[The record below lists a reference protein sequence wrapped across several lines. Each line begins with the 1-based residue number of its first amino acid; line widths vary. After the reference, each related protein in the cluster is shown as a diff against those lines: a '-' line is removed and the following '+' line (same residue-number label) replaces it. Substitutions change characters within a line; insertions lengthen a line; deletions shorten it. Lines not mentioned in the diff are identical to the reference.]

1 MAADTESFE
10 EAVKAKPEESVAEFE
25 DHEKGLVGFVHEN
38 LHKYP
43 FLVPLIVM
51 IVAVIIF
58 GLINPN
64 FYRVNTLSVILQQ
77 VGIVGILGVAQAI
90 VIITAGIDL
99 SVGAMLVFITVIMG
113 QFTFRYGI
121 PAEISILIGLT
132 AGAIM
137 GFANGWM
144 VARLRL
150 PPFIVTLGTWQIILA
165 ANFIYSR
172 NETIRSQDIAAEAS
186 SLHFWGTIFRI
197 GDARV
202 TYGVIAFLVLVA
214 IMAYVLSS
222 TAWGRHVY
230 ALGDDKEAAEL
241 AGVNTDRVL
250 IQVYT
255 LAGLLCGVA
264 AWVAIGRFG
273 RVEADRQ
280 RERVGELQPAV
291 VALQLRLGEAGRRLQ
306 LLPPLGQLGEI
317 GRPGWIGPAV
327 LVELPGVPRRQQRQV
342 GLLVGEALD
351 AAPPELAAGLAGEMA
366 EVTGQAGRGV
376 EPRRRVGL
384 PPAVVVLAHRLQQ

>member
-1 MAADTESFE
+1 MATDTDNFEAAIRDKSE
-10 EAVKAKPEESVAEFE
+10 EAVADF
-25 DHEKGLVGFVHEN
+25 DNHEKGVVGFIHET

-43 FLVPLIVM
+43 FFVPLIVM
-51 IVAVIIF
+51 VVAIIVF

-77 VGIVGILGVAQAI
+77 VGIVGILGTAQAI
-90 VIITAGIDL
+90 VILTAGIDL
-99 SVGAMLVFITVIMG
+99 SVGAIMVFITVIMG
-113 QFTFRYGI
+113 QFSFRYGI
-121 PAEISILIGLT
+121 PAEITILIGIA
-132 AGAIM
+132 AGAFM
-137 GFANGWM
+137 GFCNGWL

-186 SLHFWGTIFRI
+186 ALHFWGTIFKI

-230 ALGDDKEAAEL
+230 AVGDDPEAAEL
-241 AGVNTDRVL
+241 AGVNKDRVL
-250 IQVYT
+250 IQVYM
-255 LAGLLCGVA
+255 LAGILCGIA

-273 RVEADRQ
+273 AISPGASTGVQ
-280 RERVGELQPAV
+280 GNIQSITAV
-291 VALQLRLGEAGRRLQ
+291 V
-306 LLPPLGQLGEI
+306 I
-317 GRPGWIGPAV
+317 GGISLFG
-327 LVELPGVPRRQQRQV
+327 
-342 GLLVGEALD
+342 
-351 AAPPELAAGLAGEMA
+351 
-366 EVTGQAGRGV
+366 GRGSIIGMFLGALI
-376 EPRRRVGL
+376 VGVFEMGL
-384 PPAVVVLAHRLQQ
+384 RMAGADAQWTFLLIGVLIIAAVTTDQWIRKVAA

>member
-1 MAADTESFE
+1 MASDTDNFE
-10 EAVKAKPEESVAEFE
+10 NAVKGKAQEQVAEFE
-25 DHEKGLVGFVHEN
+25 VHEKGFVGFIHEN

-43 FLVPLIVM
+43 FLVPLVVM
-51 IVAVIIF
+51 VTAVIVF

-77 VGIVGILGVAQAI
+77 VGIVGILGTAQAI

-113 QFTFRYGI
+113 QFSFRYGI
-121 PAEISILIGLT
+121 PAEITILIGIA
-132 AGAIM
+132 AGAFM
-137 GFANGWM
+137 GFCNGWM

-172 NETIRSQDIAAEAS
+172 NETIRSQDIAEEAS
-186 SLHFWGTIFRI
+186 ALHFWGTIFQI

-202 TYGVIAFLVLVA
+202 TYGVIAFLVLVV
-214 IMAYVLSS
+214 IMAYILRS

-230 ALGDDKEAAEL
+230 AVGDDPEAAQL
-241 AGVNTDRVL
+241 AGVDKDKVL

-255 LAGLLCGVA
+255 LAGLLCGIA

-273 RVEADRQ
+273 AISPGASTGVQ
-280 RERVGELQPAV
+280 GNIQSITAV
-291 VALQLRLGEAGRRLQ
+291 V
-306 LLPPLGQLGEI
+306 I
-317 GRPGWIGPAV
+317 GGISLFG
-327 LVELPGVPRRQQRQV
+327 
-342 GLLVGEALD
+342 
-351 AAPPELAAGLAGEMA
+351 
-366 EVTGQAGRGV
+366 GRGSIIGMFLGALI
-376 EPRRRVGL
+376 VGVFEMGL
-384 PPAVVVLAHRLQQ
+384 RMAGADAQWTFLLIGVLIIGAVTVDQWIRKVSA

>member
-1 MAADTESFE
+1 MATNSDNFE
-10 EAVKAKPEESVAEFE
+10 DAIKSRSEESVADF
-25 DHEKGLVGFVHEN
+25 DHHEKGVVGFIHET

-43 FLVPLIVM
+43 FFVPLIVM
-51 IVAVIIF
+51 IVAIIVF

-77 VGIVGILGVAQAI
+77 VGIVGILGTAQAI
-90 VIITAGIDL
+90 VILTAGIDL
-99 SVGAMLVFITVIMG
+99 SVGAIMVFTTVIMG
-113 QFTFRYGI
+113 QFSFRYGI
-121 PAEISILIGLT
+121 PAEITIIIGIAA
-132 AGAIM
+132 AGFM
-137 GFANGWM
+137 GFCNGWL

-186 SLHFWGTIFRI
+186 ALQFWGTIFKI

-230 ALGDDKEAAEL
+230 AVGDDPEAAEL
-241 AGVNTDRVL
+241 AGVNKERVL

-255 LAGLLCGVA
+255 LAGILCGIA
-264 AWVAIGRFG
+264 GWVAIGRFG
-273 RVEADRQ
+273 AISPGASTGVQ
-280 RERVGELQPAV
+280 GNIQSITAV
-291 VALQLRLGEAGRRLQ
+291 V
-306 LLPPLGQLGEI
+306 I
-317 GRPGWIGPAV
+317 GGISLFG
-327 LVELPGVPRRQQRQV
+327 
-342 GLLVGEALD
+342 
-351 AAPPELAAGLAGEMA
+351 
-366 EVTGQAGRGV
+366 GRGSIIGMFLGALI
-376 EPRRRVGL
+376 VGVFEMGL
-384 PPAVVVLAHRLQQ
+384 RMAGADAQWTFLLIGVLIIAAVTIDQWIRKVAA

>member
-1 MAADTESFE
+1 MATETDDFE
-10 EAVKAKPEESVAEFE
+10 EGIKSKSEDRVAEFE
-25 DHEKGLVGFVHEN
+25 EHNKGFVGFVHDY

-43 FLVPLIVM
+43 FLVPLIVL
-51 IVAVIIF
+51 IGAVIIF

-90 VIITAGIDL
+90 IITAGIDL
-99 SVGAMLVFITVIMG
+99 SVGAILVFTTVIMG

-121 PAEISILIGLT
+121 PAELSILIGLA
-132 AGAIM
+132 AGAVM

-172 NETIRSQDIAAEAS
+172 NETIRSQDIEAEAPA
-186 SLHFWGTIFRI
+186 LHFWGEIFRI

-214 IMAYVLSS
+214 VMAYVLSS

-230 ALGDDKEAAEL
+230 AVGDDKDSAEL
-241 AGVNTDRVL
+241 SGVNTDRVL

-273 RVEADRQ
+273 AISPGASTGMQ
-280 RERVGELQPAV
+280 GNIQSITAV
-291 VALQLRLGEAGRRLQ
+291 V
-306 LLPPLGQLGEI
+306 I
-317 GRPGWIGPAV
+317 GGISLFG
-327 LVELPGVPRRQQRQV
+327 
-342 GLLVGEALD
+342 
-351 AAPPELAAGLAGEMA
+351 
-366 EVTGQAGRGV
+366 GRGSIIGMFLGALI
-376 EPRRRVGL
+376 VGVFEMGL
-384 PPAVVVLAHRLQQ
+384 RMAGADAQWTFLLIGVLIICAVTVDQWIRKVSA

>member
-1 MAADTESFE
+1 MATNSDNFE
-10 EAVKAKPEESVAEFE
+10 DAIKSRSEESVADF
-25 DHEKGLVGFVHEN
+25 DHHEKGVVGFIHET

-51 IVAVIIF
+51 IVAIIVF

-77 VGIVGILGVAQAI
+77 VGIVGILGTAQAI
-90 VIITAGIDL
+90 VILTAGIDL
-99 SVGAMLVFITVIMG
+99 SVGAIMVFTTVIMG
-113 QFTFRYGI
+113 QFSFRYGI
-121 PAEISILIGLT
+121 PAEITIVIGIAA
-132 AGAIM
+132 AGFM
-137 GFANGWM
+137 GFCNGWL

-186 SLHFWGTIFRI
+186 ALQFWGTIFKI

-230 ALGDDKEAAEL
+230 AVGDDPEAAEL
-241 AGVNTDRVL
+241 AGVNKERVL

-255 LAGLLCGVA
+255 LAGILCGIA
-264 AWVAIGRFG
+264 GWVAIGRFG
-273 RVEADRQ
+273 AISPGASTGVQ
-280 RERVGELQPAV
+280 GNIQSITAV
-291 VALQLRLGEAGRRLQ
+291 V
-306 LLPPLGQLGEI
+306 I
-317 GRPGWIGPAV
+317 GGISLFG
-327 LVELPGVPRRQQRQV
+327 
-342 GLLVGEALD
+342 
-351 AAPPELAAGLAGEMA
+351 
-366 EVTGQAGRGV
+366 GRGSIIGMFLGALI
-376 EPRRRVGL
+376 VGVFEMGL
-384 PPAVVVLAHRLQQ
+384 RMAGADAQWTFLLIGVLIIAAVTIDQWIRKVAA

>member
-1 MAADTESFE
+1 MSADTDNFE
-10 EAVKAKPEESVAEFE
+10 QAASTRSEESVAEFE
-25 DHEKGLVGFVHEN
+25 DHEKGLVGFVHEY

-77 VGIVGILGVAQAI
+77 VGIVGILGIAQAI

-121 PAEISILIGLT
+121 PAEVSILIGLT

-137 GFANGWM
+137 GYANGWM

-172 NETIRSQDIAAEAS
+172 NETIRSQDIAAEAP

-230 ALGDDKEAAEL
+230 AVGDDKEAAEL
-241 AGVNTDRVL
+241 AGVNTDKVL

-255 LAGLLCGVA
+255 LAGLLCGIA

-273 RVEADRQ
+273 AISPGASTGVQ
-280 RERVGELQPAV
+280 GNIQSITAV
-291 VALQLRLGEAGRRLQ
+291 V
-306 LLPPLGQLGEI
+306 I
-317 GRPGWIGPAV
+317 GGISLFG
-327 LVELPGVPRRQQRQV
+327 
-342 GLLVGEALD
+342 
-351 AAPPELAAGLAGEMA
+351 
-366 EVTGQAGRGV
+366 GRGSIIGMFLGALI
-376 EPRRRVGL
+376 VGVFEMGL
-384 PPAVVVLAHRLQQ
+384 RMAGADAQWTFLLIGVLIIAAVTVDQWIRKVSA

>member
-1 MAADTESFE
+1 MATDTDKFE
-10 EAVKAKPEESVAEFE
+10 DVVKARPQDQVAEFE
-25 DHEKGLVGFVHEN
+25 KHEKGLVGFVHEN

-43 FLVPLIVM
+43 FLVPLVVI
-51 IVAVIIF
+51 IAAVIAF

-64 FYRVNTLSVILQQ
+64 FYRVNTLSTILQQ
-77 VGIVGILGVAQAI
+77 VGIVGILGIAQAI

-113 QFTFRYGI
+113 QFSFRYGI
-121 PAEISILIGLT
+121 PAEITILIGLA
-132 AGAIM
+132 AGALM

-172 NETIRSQDIAAEAS
+172 NETIRSQDIAEQAS
-186 SLHFWGTIFRI
+186 ALHFWGTIFTI

-202 TYGVIAFLVLVA
+202 TYGVLAFLVLVG
-214 IMAYVLSS
+214 IMAYVLGS

-230 ALGDDKEAAEL
+230 AVGDDKEAAEL

-255 LAGLLCGVA
+255 LAGFLCGIA

-273 RVEADRQ
+273 AISPGASTGVQ
-280 RERVGELQPAV
+280 GNIQSITAV
-291 VALQLRLGEAGRRLQ
+291 V
-306 LLPPLGQLGEI
+306 I
-317 GRPGWIGPAV
+317 GGISLFG
-327 LVELPGVPRRQQRQV
+327 
-342 GLLVGEALD
+342 
-351 AAPPELAAGLAGEMA
+351 
-366 EVTGQAGRGV
+366 GRGSIIGMFLGALI
-376 EPRRRVGL
+376 VGVFEMGL
-384 PPAVVVLAHRLQQ
+384 RMAGADAQWTFLLIGVLIIAAVTVDQWIRKVAA